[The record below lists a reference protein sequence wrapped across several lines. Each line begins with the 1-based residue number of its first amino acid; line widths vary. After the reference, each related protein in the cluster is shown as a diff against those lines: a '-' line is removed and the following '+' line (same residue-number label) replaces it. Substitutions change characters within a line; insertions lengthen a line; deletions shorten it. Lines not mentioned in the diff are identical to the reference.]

1 VWGWTENVLLLVFVW
16 QVETENKLGTV
27 IPWRIETENEYEMEL
42 E

>member
-1 VWGWTENVLLLVFVW
+1 MWGWTENVLLLVFVW